1 MTRLSRENFLITGF
15 VCIFFGA
22 SMSVANLGPMAITV
36 GLFGVVFF
44 ITGMSLGRQSG
55 LSPEA
60 VSNWKPDQGMLPE
73 AGRFMFR
80 VDVTLDEPIRTSILC
95 GPCGSVEVRDGP
107 RPAAYVCPKCD
118 LQLWD
123 EEE

>member
-1 MTRLSRENFLITGF
+1 
-15 VCIFFGA
+15 
-22 SMSVANLGPMAITV
+22 
-36 GLFGVVFF
+36 
-44 ITGMSLGRQSG
+44 MSLGRQSG

-107 RPAAYVCPKCD
+107 RPASYVCPKCD

>member
-107 RPAAYVCPKCD
+107 RPSSYVCPKCD